1 MSRKRN
7 PRRRTV
13 SRIDRSSS
21 VRQSKQLTFEQLE
34 ARHLLATF
42 VVNSTAD
49 GPVDLTD
56 SVVTLRDA
64 IASSN
69 DTAGADTITFDPS
82 VFSGAQTIDITS
94 ELPTITDGVTI
105 AGPGADSVSYTHLT
119 LPTKA

>member
-56 SVVTLRDA
+56 SVVTLLSL
-64 IASSN
+64 IH
-69 DTAGADTITFDPS
+69 I
-82 VFSGAQTIDITS
+82 S
-94 ELPTITDGVTI
+94 EPTR
-105 AGPGADSVSYTHLT
+105 PY
-119 LPTKA
+119 

>member
-13 SRIDRSSS
+13 NRTSS

-69 DTAGADTITFDPS
+69 DTACLLYTSPS
-82 VFSGAQTIDITS
+82 PRD
-94 ELPTITDGVTI
+94 
-105 AGPGADSVSYTHLT
+105 
-119 LPTKA
+119 